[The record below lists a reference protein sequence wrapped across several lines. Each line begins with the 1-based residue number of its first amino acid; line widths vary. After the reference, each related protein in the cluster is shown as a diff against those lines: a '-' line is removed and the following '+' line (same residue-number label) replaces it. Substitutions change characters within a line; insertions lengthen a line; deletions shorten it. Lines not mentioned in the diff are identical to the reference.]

1 VNLSPM
7 LGNDLSQARIDLIVA
22 LDKEEPDD
30 RP

>member
-1 VNLSPM
+1 MRSN
-7 LGNDLSQARIDLIVA
+7 GLSQARIDLIVA